1 MNDLGSPSGLLQIII
16 VILYAKVMEDLKE
29 RIRACFEEFCSL
41 KTEKER
47 KAHDVKFA
55 ALMKSVPVEQRKL
68 AGQYLREVM
77 AERRTALKSPKIDK
91 DLKKEL
97 EDIQDIVSLS
107 YIAKEYFGK
116 DRTWLYKKINGTIPF
131 TQDEMKILSMALKS
145 IGNKFLDTSASLV

>member
-1 MNDLGSPSGLLQIII
+1 
-16 VILYAKVMEDLKE
+16 MEELKE
-29 RIRACFEEFCSL
+29 RIRVCFEEFCSL

-47 KAHDVKFA
+47 KEHDAKFA
-55 ALMKSVPVEQRKL
+55 ALMKSVPSEKRKL

-77 AERRTALKSPKIDK
+77 AERRSSKSPKVDK

-97 EDIQDIVSLS
+97 QDIQEVISLS

-131 TQDEMKILSMALKS
+131 TEDEMKILSMALKS
-145 IGNKFLDTSASLV
+145 IGNKFLDTSASLT

>member
-1 MNDLGSPSGLLQIII
+1 
-16 VILYAKVMEDLKE
+16 MEELKE
-29 RIRACFEEFCSL
+29 RIRACFTEFCTL
-41 KTEKER
+41 KTETER
-47 KAHDVKFA
+47 REHDKKFE
-55 ALMKSVPVEQRKL
+55 ALMKSVPADQRKQ

-77 AERRTALKSPKIDK
+77 AERRTSKSPKIDRNF
-91 DLKKEL
+91 KKEL

-145 IGNKFLDTSASLV
+145 IGNKFLDTSASLT

>member
-1 MNDLGSPSGLLQIII
+1 
-16 VILYAKVMEDLKE
+16 
-29 RIRACFEEFCSL
+29 
-41 KTEKER
+41 
-47 KAHDVKFA
+47 
-55 ALMKSVPVEQRKL
+55 
-68 AGQYLREVM
+68 M
-77 AERRTALKSPKIDK
+77 AERRTTFKSPKIDK

-131 TQDEMKILSMALKS
+131 TQDEMKIFSMALKS

>member
-1 MNDLGSPSGLLQIII
+1 MKGIEVLFILFYTERVCYKENHHLMKINCFLFGRSSNDDS
-16 VILYAKVMEDLKE
+16 
-29 RIRACFEEFCSL
+29 
-41 KTEKER
+41 
-47 KAHDVKFA
+47 
-55 ALMKSVPVEQRKL
+55 LMKSVPVEQRKL

-77 AERRTALKSPKIDK
+77 AERRTTLKSPKIDK

>member
-1 MNDLGSPSGLLQIII
+1 M
-16 VILYAKVMEDLKE
+16 KE
-29 RIRACFEEFCSL
+29 RIRACFSEFCTL
-41 KTEKER
+41 KTEAER
-47 KAHDVKFA
+47 REHDKKFEV
-55 ALMKSVPVEQRKL
+55 LMKSVPLDQRRL

-77 AERRTALKSPKIDK
+77 AERRTSKSPKVDK

-97 EDIQDIVSLS
+97 EDVQQIVSLS

>member
-1 MNDLGSPSGLLQIII
+1 
-16 VILYAKVMEDLKE
+16 MEELKE
-29 RIRACFEEFCSL
+29 RIRVCFEEFCSL

-47 KAHDVKFA
+47 KEHDAKFA
-55 ALMKSVPVEQRKL
+55 ALMKSVPSEHRKL

-77 AERRTALKSPKIDK
+77 AERRSSKSPKVDK

-97 EDIQDIVSLS
+97 QDIQEVVSLS

-131 TQDEMKILSMALKS
+131 TEDEMKILSMALKS
-145 IGNKFLDTSASLV
+145 IGNKFLDTSASLT

>member
-1 MNDLGSPSGLLQIII
+1 
-16 VILYAKVMEDLKE
+16 MEELKE
-29 RIRACFEEFCSL
+29 RIRVCFEEFCSL

-47 KAHDVKFA
+47 KEHDAKFA
-55 ALMKSVPVEQRKL
+55 ALMKSVPSEQRKL

-77 AERRTALKSPKIDK
+77 AERRSSKSPKVDK

-97 EDIQDIVSLS
+97 QDIQEVISLS

-131 TQDEMKILSMALKS
+131 TEDEMKILSMALKS
-145 IGNKFLDTSASLV
+145 IGNKFLDTSASLT

>member
-1 MNDLGSPSGLLQIII
+1 
-16 VILYAKVMEDLKE
+16 MEELKE

-41 KTEKER
+41 KTEEER
-47 KAHDVKFA
+47 KAHDIKFD

-68 AGQYLREVM
+68 AGQFLREVM
-77 AERRTALKSPKIDK
+77 KERRSSKSPKVDK

-97 EDIQDIVSLS
+97 GDISEIVSLS

-131 TQDEMKILSMALKS
+131 TEDETKILSMALKS
-145 IGNKFLDTSASLV
+145 IGNKFLDTSASLA

>member
-1 MNDLGSPSGLLQIII
+1 
-16 VILYAKVMEDLKE
+16 MEELKE
-29 RIRACFEEFCSL
+29 RIKVCFEEFCSL

-47 KAHDVKFA
+47 KEHDAKFA
-55 ALMKSVPVEQRKL
+55 ALMKSVPSEQRKL

-77 AERRTALKSPKIDK
+77 AERRSSKSPKVDK

-97 EDIQDIVSLS
+97 QDIQEVVSLS

-131 TQDEMKILSMALKS
+131 TEDEMKILSMALKS
-145 IGNKFLDTSASLV
+145 IGNKFLDTSASLT